1 MGMRLLEQKFI
12 LLILSAILLVAI
24 TIYATQAWFTKMTS
38 VSGLRFDVAQWDFAA
53 NHLVDDRIINVY
65 QYATLANQ
73 VAAPGTAGFIPIE
86 LSALDSETDIDYYVT
101 VDKSS
106 MGKEFQDRIFF
117 YYKDETTN
125 LQKPFLNEGGD
136 LAGTLLRGQTKEITI
151 YWEWIYELKPVP
163 EGENGAYTA
172 EQLAIMAEHD
182 RYDTLV
188 GKNPALFAT
197 LMNARVLIAGAQVQP
212 APEAGP

>member
-1 MGMRLLEQKFI
+1 MRMIEQKFI
-12 LLILSAILLVAI
+12 LLVLSLTLLVAV
-24 TIYATQAWFTKMTS
+24 TFYATQAWFTKMTS

-53 NHLVDDRIINVY
+53 NQLVDDRIVNVY
-65 QYATLANQ
+65 QYASLANQ
-73 VAAPGTAGFIPIE
+73 VAAPGTAGIIPIE
-86 LSALDSETDIDYYVT
+86 LSATDSQTDIDYYIT

-106 MGKEFQDRIFF
+106 MGEEFQDRIFF
-117 YYKDETTN
+117 YFKDETTG
-125 LQKPFLNEGGD
+125 LQKEFLNEGED
-136 LAGTLLRGQTKEITI
+136 LAGTLLRGQTKVITI
-151 YWEWIYELKPVP
+151 YWKWIYELELIP
-163 EGENGAYTA
+163 EGQDDAYTP
-172 EQLAIMAEHD
+172 EQLSIMAEHD

>member
-1 MGMRLLEQKFI
+1 MRMIEQKFI
-12 LLILSAILLVAI
+12 LLVLSLTLLVAV
-24 TIYATQAWFTKMTS
+24 TFYATQAWFTKMTS

-53 NHLVDDRIINVY
+53 NQLVDDRIVNVY
-65 QYATLANQ
+65 QYASLANQ
-73 VAAPGTAGFIPIE
+73 VAAPGTAGIIPIE
-86 LSALDSETDIDYYVT
+86 LSATDSQTDIDYYIT

-106 MGKEFQDRIFF
+106 MGEEFQDRIFF
-117 YYKDETTN
+117 YFKDETG
-125 LQKPFLNEGGD
+125 LQKEFLNEGED
-136 LAGTLLRGQTKEITI
+136 LAGTLLRGQTKVITI
-151 YWEWIYELKPVP
+151 YWKWIYELELIP
-163 EGENGAYTA
+163 EGQYDAYTP
-172 EQLAIMAEHD
+172 EQLSIMAEHH